1 METLGAPCGKPAPIC
16 GKVVPGT
23 GFPQA
28 RLAVLGGGSWG
39 TALAMVLA
47 PRFERVS
54 LWTYEADLAAE
65 MAAERENK
73 DNLPGFRLPPNIDVT
88 SSLGEGLRGATMVL
102 GVMPSTV
109 LRQVYIDAKS
119 FIPAHVPIVSA
130 TKGIERGTQKRMS
143 EIIAEVTGHTRI
155 AVLSGPSFAREVARG
170 EPTLVV
176 IAAAEAALCEEVQRA
191 FTGPT
196 FRMYTSSDPI
206 GAEVGA
212 ALKNV
217 IAIAAGICHGLG
229 LGSNAM
235 AALITRGLAEITR
248 LAVSMGAKSA
258 TLAGL
263 AGLGDLIL
271 TCTGELSRNRR
282 VGVELSKGKN
292 LEEITG
298 SMRMIAEG
306 VENTYSAVEL
316 ARRQGVSMP
325 IAETLH
331 AIFTDGK
338 SPHDALRELMERPA
352 GAET

>member
-1 METLGAPCGKPAPIC
+1 
-16 GKVVPGT
+16 
-23 GFPQA
+23 
-28 RLAVLGGGSWG
+28 
-39 TALAMVLA
+39 
-47 PRFERVS
+47 
-54 LWTYEADLAAE
+54 
-65 MAAERENK
+65 
-73 DNLPGFRLPPNIDVT
+73 
-88 SSLGEGLRGATMVL
+88 MVL

-109 LRQVYIDAKS
+109 LRQVYVDAKAY
-119 FIPAHVPIVSA
+119 IPAHVPIVSA

-143 EIIAEVTGHTRI
+143 EIIAEVTGHSRI

-176 IAAAEAALCEEVQRA
+176 VAALEQALCEEVQKA

-196 FRMYTSSDPI
+196 FRLYMSSDPV
-206 GAEVGA
+206 GAEIGA

-217 IAIAAGICHGLG
+217 IAIAAGMCHGLG

-235 AALITRGLAEITR
+235 AAWITRGLAEITR
-248 LAVSMGAKSA
+248 LAVAMGGRPS

-282 VGVELSKGKN
+282 VGVELSKGKS

-298 SMRMIAEG
+298 GMRMIAEG

-316 ARRQGVSMP
+316 ARRQGVTMP
-325 IAETLH
+325 IAETLYS
-331 AIFTDGK
+331 IFTQGK

-352 GAET
+352 GVEA

>member
-1 METLGAPCGKPAPIC
+1 MQLGGGNAA
-16 GKVVPGT
+16 T
-23 GFPQA
+23 
-28 RLAVLGGGSWG
+28 RLTVLGGGSWG

-47 PRFERVS
+47 PRFGRVS
-54 LWTYEADLAAE
+54 LWIYEADLAAE

-73 DNLPGFRLPPNIDVT
+73 VFLPGFRLPPNIDVT
-88 SSLGEGLRGATMVL
+88 SSLAEGLRDSSMVL

-109 LRQVYIDAKS
+109 LRQVYIDAKY
-119 FIPAHVPIVSA
+119 FIPPHVPIVSA

-143 EIIAEVTGHTRI
+143 EIIAEVTGHSRI

-176 IAAAEAALCEEVQRA
+176 VAAAETALCEEVQRA

-196 FRMYTSSDPI
+196 FRMYTSTDPI

-248 LAVSMGAKSA
+248 LAVSLGAKPV

-282 VGVELSKGKN
+282 VGVELSKGKS

-298 SMRMIAEG
+298 SMRMVAEG
-306 VENTYSAVEL
+306 IENTYSAVEL
-316 ARRQGVSMP
+316 ARRQEVSMP
-325 IAETLH
+325 IAETLYS
-331 AIFTDGK
+331 IFTDGK

-352 GAET
+352 GAEA